1 MKNFELTSDMS
12 TMGGVF
18 YPKGY
23 ALVMLPSAQH
33 AEQVAR
39 ELEGSATPPVEVMTL
54 DPQTI
59 FRDIGKLKDDS
70 DIDLPSVGTEG
81 ATVNKYVQL
90 ARKGHHGLMVKVD
103 SDEETETLMVAAR
116 KADFSYA
123 QRYQLL
129 AMQDLE

>member
-1 MKNFELTSDMS
+1 MKTFELTSDML
-12 TMGGVF
+12 TLGGVF

-23 ALVMLPSAQH
+23 SLVMLPSAQH

-39 ELEGSATPPVEVMTL
+39 ELESSASTPAEIMIL
-54 DPQTI
+54 EPQTI
-59 FRDIGKLKDDS
+59 LRDIGKVKDDS
-70 DIDLPSVGTEG
+70 DVDLPAVGTEG
-81 ATVNKYVQL
+81 ATVSKYVAL

-103 SDEETETLMVAAR
+103 SDEETENVMVAAR